1 VDDLLDASRIRQGKI
16 QLQKQAVELAGV
28 VAGAVEMSRPLIV
41 ARKQALSVAL
51 PPAPV
56 WLEAD
61 PTRLA
66 QVVTNLLNNAAK
78 YTEAGGHIWL
88 TAERNANEAVLR
100 VEDDGIGIAPEVL
113 PRVFELFAQG
123 ERALG
128 RAQGGLGIG
137 LSLVRRLVEMHGGT
151 ITAHSD
157 GPGKGSA
164 FVVRLPA
171 LSDERVASPGEPVSH
186 ARAWAEGSGLPREEP
201 LC

>member
-1 VDDLLDASRIRQGKI
+1 
-16 QLQKQAVELAGV
+16 
-28 VAGAVEMSRPLIV
+28 
-41 ARKQALSVAL
+41 
-51 PPAPV
+51 
-56 WLEAD
+56 LEAD

-66 QVVTNLLNNAAK
+66 QVVTNLVNNAAK
-78 YTEAGGHIWL
+78 YTEEGGHIWL
-88 TAERNANEAVLR
+88 TAERAGNEAVLR
-100 VEDDGIGIAPEVL
+100 VRDDGIGIAPEVL

-157 GPGKGSA
+157 GPGKGSE

-171 LSDERVASPGEPVSH
+171 RVDSPGKPS
-186 ARAWAEGSGLPREEP
+186 RA
-201 LC
+201 